1 MLAKKKILEPFNNEN
16 MMRVQNDV
24 RMNWQVGTSSFKR
37 KKITWHAEKHEEK
50 KILNEIMKKKKHLI
64 FNKLISIIVD
74 DEIIYAKMKFM
85 T

>member
-37 KKITWHAEKHEEK
+37 KKITCHAEKHEEK
-50 KILNEIMKKKKHLI
+50 KN
-64 FNKLISIIVD
+64 
-74 DEIIYAKMKFM
+74 Y
-85 T
+85 